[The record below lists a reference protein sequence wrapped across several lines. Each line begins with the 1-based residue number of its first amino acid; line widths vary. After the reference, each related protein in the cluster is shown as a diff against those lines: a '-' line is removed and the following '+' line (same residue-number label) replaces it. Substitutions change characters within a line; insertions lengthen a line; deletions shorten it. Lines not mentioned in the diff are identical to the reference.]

1 MKKIILAA
9 LAVLSLGAGAA
20 NAQSM
25 AHRAPS
31 QQNANQNNWLAGGGG

>member
-9 LAVLSLGAGAA
+9 FAVLSLGAGAA

-25 AHRAPS
+25 AHNAPS
-31 QQNANQNNWLAGGGG
+31 HQNASQNNWMAGGGG